1 MTALESPIPPLV
13 SIVLPVK
20 NGAQY
25 IGNAIDSLLAQ
36 TFSDFELIVIDD
48 GSTDLTSQIVKGY
61 TDSRV
66 SLVAQENQ
74 GVAKAANRGFALAKG
89 KYITR
94 HDHDDISLPTRLEK
108 QIQFLESHAECGM
121 VGSWAKIWVGNDPTE
136 RVHRHPTR
144 PSEIAFALLFNAPF
158 VNASC
163 LFRREVLEWS
173 GGYTEDEQRMPP
185 EDYEFFSR
193 ISSKFELANIP
204 EYLMIYREVPNS
216 ESSVIRS
223 DQLLKKEQYISHLAL
238 FSAEN
243 LTRTIEDLGSSFA
256 PGKDA
261 NNFGCLVHTYF
272 QGIEKPLDLP
282 ILINMLNQALEAISI
297 RFHDSEVKQLLNHH
311 QLFLEYQYHTY
322 MGNTYHWSRLK
333 YLFFNR
339 DFLSNFGSVGR
350 LLRRSFASTGAS

>member
-25 IGNAIDSLLAQ
+25 IGDAIDSLLAQ

-48 GSTDLTSQIVKGY
+48 GSTDQTAQIVKSY

-66 SLVAQENQ
+66 SLVSQENQ

-94 HDHDDISLPTRLEK
+94 HDHDDISLPARIEK
-108 QIQFLESHAECGM
+108 QIQFLEGHPECGM

-136 RVHRHPTR
+136 RVHRHPTQ

-173 GGYTEDEQRMPP
+173 GGYTEDEQRIPP

-193 ISSKFELANIP
+193 IGSKFELANIP

-223 DQLLKKEQYISHLAL
+223 DQLLTKERYVSHLAL
-238 FSAEN
+238 LSAEN
-243 LTRTIEDLGSSFA
+243 LTRTIEDLDFTFS

-272 QGIEKPLDLP
+272 QGIKKPLDLP
-282 ILINMLNQALEAISI
+282 ILINMLHKAAGVISI
-297 RFHDSEVKQLLNHH
+297 RFHDSEVMKLLNHH

-322 MGNTYHWSRLK
+322 MGNKYHWSRLK

-339 DFLSNFGSVGR
+339 HFLENFGSIGR
-350 LLRRSFASTGAS
+350 LLKRILASVNAS